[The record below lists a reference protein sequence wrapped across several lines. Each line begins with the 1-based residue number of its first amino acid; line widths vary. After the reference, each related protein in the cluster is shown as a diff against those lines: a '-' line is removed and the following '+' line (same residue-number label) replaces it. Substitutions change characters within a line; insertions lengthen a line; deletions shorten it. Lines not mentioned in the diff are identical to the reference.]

1 MRKKKRDKKP
11 SLLRSFEEKS
21 RNIRRAAR
29 KFFLSNYSI
38 ASQEARNEQQ
48 IPIQRDRS
56 LQRKERGVQ
65 GQRSLAQ
72 ETSRFKDKDRVR
84 GRSKGKTE
92 WQECTRGVL
101 ATMKSELVHVLVFR
115 KRRRNVFH
123 PPRWNAF
130 TVPASKIREQIP
142 LEKFTPF
149 LIALMRVWARRPFRS
164 RNSAGRVTFP
174 NLQTNWWK
182 PHFGT

>member
-1 MRKKKRDKKP
+1 MRKKKETKN
-11 SLLRSFEEKS
+11 SLRSFEEKS

-101 ATMKSELVHVLVFR
+101 AER
-115 KRRRNVFH
+115 
-123 PPRWNAF
+123 
-130 TVPASKIREQIP
+130 
-142 LEKFTPF
+142 
-149 LIALMRVWARRPFRS
+149 
-164 RNSAGRVTFP
+164 
-174 NLQTNWWK
+174 
-182 PHFGT
+182 